1 MAGALADGKRGGG
14 RTGLAGW
21 PTPAPGAGHRAAAA
35 DGGLSARG
43 VATPATAAD
52 VGLDAATLRRL
63 ERLAH
68 WMDGAFRLPGTRWRF
83 GLDGLLG
90 LVPGA
95 GDSLTALVGAYVVLE
110 AYRAGAPASLI
121 ARMLGNIGLDWAV
134 GSVPLLGDL
143 FDFAFKAHRRNVDL
157 LRRHLGSRR

>member
-1 MAGALADGKRGGG
+1 MAGAAAGEDRAGSVRLAAA
-14 RTGLAGW
+14 TTAAA
-21 PTPAPGAGHRAAAA
+21 PMAAPGRA
-35 DGGLSARG
+35 
-43 VATPATAAD
+43 P
-52 VGLDAATLRRL
+52 DAATLRRL

-95 GDSLTALVGAYVVLE
+95 GDSLTALVGAYVILE
-110 AYRAGAPASLI
+110 AWRAGAPSSVI

-134 GSVPLLGDL
+134 GSVPLLGDV
-143 FDFAFKAHRRNVDL
+143 FDFAFKSHRRNVDL
-157 LRRHLGSRR
+157 LRRHLGR